1 MKKISEFIAELE
13 KAKEQYGDLPIV
25 VSDSDGFTSELGT
38 DDPRVGK
45 FDTGAFDPV
54 SRVNVECVEIY

>member
-25 VSDSDGFTSELGT
+25 VSDTNGFTSAIGA

-45 FDTGAFDPV
+45 FNVGAFDPDL
-54 SRVNVECVEIY
+54 RKNVPCLEIY

>member
-13 KAKEQYGDLPIV
+13 KAKSEYGDLPIV
-25 VSDSDGFTSELGT
+25 VSDTDGFISAIGA

-45 FDTGAFDPV
+45 FEVGALDPDL
-54 SRVNVECVEIY
+54 RKNVPCLEIY